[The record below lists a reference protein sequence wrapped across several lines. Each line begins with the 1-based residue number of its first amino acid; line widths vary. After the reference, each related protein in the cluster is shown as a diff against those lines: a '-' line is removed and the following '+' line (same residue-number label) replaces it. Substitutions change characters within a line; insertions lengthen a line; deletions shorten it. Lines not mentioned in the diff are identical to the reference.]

1 VPHQLSP
8 LGTKLQ
14 ADVLVTNQKERQA
27 SSAETR

>member
-1 VPHQLSP
+1 